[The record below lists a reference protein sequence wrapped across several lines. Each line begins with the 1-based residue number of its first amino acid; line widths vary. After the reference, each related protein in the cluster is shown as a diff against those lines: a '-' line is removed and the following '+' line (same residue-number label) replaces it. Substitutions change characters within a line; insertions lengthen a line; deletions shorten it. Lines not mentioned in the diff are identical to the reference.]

1 MTHKATFGRAVAKNT
16 GSGPNRSSH
25 GETREMS
32 FTANTEPSDSRV
44 RSNRSALLLAGDL
57 IGFCGL
63 LVVFAA
69 TVLWPADPAALS
81 ALESE
86 INIPPILA
94 DFVQPFTEL
103 SRQNVN
109 VAEVPLGWYC
119 LAILVVGVMAALNR
133 RWLLVGLTTGFMFFP
148 FSAIGIIVPVVPLLA
163 AAFAAASVYALAG
176 NRIDRLALVPFIGV
190 VYVLC
195 LLVAV
200 NLVPDG
206 SERQSYRSISV
217 AELKSVDGQ
226 TLEGKLGLGGGD
238 QTEAARAF
246 AMAQQHALQGRP
258 DEAAKS
264 IAAARSGGYPTNLYE
279 TRILG
284 SIEDYITVS
293 GARGDTA
300 SAARWGR
307 FRTDMIVAWL
317 ALVLGSVLALA
328 APFSEIIST
337 AMSARLDRISGF
349 RAELAGGKTIKPEH
363 DMAVLEPLL
372 HSLAVDDARR
382 GMEAIARR
390 LRWYRVALISSLW
403 LCLYCGL
410 RAYEFHLP
418 APGENTG
425 FGTIGLEGPVV
436 YLAQEMGLAVQSSS
450 HGGSPLGAFWS
461 PASLLCLAPAVGLL
475 FRAYRTLSLVAL
487 VFIAAINPGLGA
499 VSGPPLA
506 NTLPLENVTEE
517 FRQFLVEVNAEGK
530 NVVRKD
536 LAADSPSLAQTL
548 RPSFPPI
555 EHSAKPKAKT
565 SALERMPGGQVPIED
580 VTAATYVLAQIE
592 YLKNRP
598 EEMLSY
604 LKDGII
610 PGRLDGW
617 AHQQRYALMLDW
629 AKDRGL
635 KIGPN
640 VQQIELL
647 SSSSL
652 TRVVGRLLF
661 AISILA
667 GVVSILSLLFMLM
680 AGRRE
685 KRLDALV
692 TQRTMTA

>member
-1 MTHKATFGRAVAKNT
+1 MHKATFGRAVAKNT
-16 GSGPNRSSH
+16 GFRTDRSSH
-25 GETREMS
+25 GETGETP
-32 FTANTEPSDSRV
+32 FKANADPSDSRL
-44 RSNRSALLLAGDL
+44 RSNRSGLLLAGDL

-63 LVVFAA
+63 LVVFVA

-81 ALESE
+81 VLESE

-94 DFVQPFTEL
+94 DTVQRFTEL

-119 LAILVVGVMAALNR
+119 LAFLVVGVMAALNR

-163 AAFAAASVYALAG
+163 AACAAASVYALAG
-176 NRIDRLALVPFIGV
+176 NRIAKLALVPFTGV

-206 SERQSYRSISV
+206 SERQSYRSISA

-238 QTEAARAF
+238 QAEAARAF
-246 AMAQQHALQGRP
+246 AMAQQHALHGKP

-307 FRTDMIVAWL
+307 FRTDLFVAWL
-317 ALVLGSVLALA
+317 ALVLGSVLALT

-337 AMSARLDRISGF
+337 AMSARLERISAF
-349 RAELAGGKTIKPEH
+349 RAELAGGKTTKPGH
-363 DMAVLEPLL
+363 DMAAAEPRL
-372 HSLAVDDARR
+372 HSIAVDDARR

-390 LRWYRVALISSLW
+390 LRLYRVALISSFW

-410 RAYEFHLP
+410 RAYELHLP
-418 APGENTG
+418 APGQNTG
-425 FGTIGLEGPVV
+425 FDTIGLEGPVL
-436 YLAQEMGLAVQSSS
+436 YLAQEMGLAVKSSA
-450 HGGSPLGAFWS
+450 HGGSPLGAIWS

-475 FRAYRTLSLVAL
+475 FRAYRTLSLLAL
-487 VFIAAINPGLGA
+487 VLIAAIDPGLGA
-499 VSGPPLA
+499 VSGRPLA

-530 NVVRKD
+530 SVVRKE
-536 LAADSPSLAQTL
+536 LVPDSPSLVQNL

-555 EHSAKPKAKT
+555 ELSGKPKAER
-565 SALERMPGGQVPIED
+565 SALARMPGGQVPIED

-598 EEMLSY
+598 EEMLKY
-604 LKDGII
+604 IEDGII

-617 AHQQRYALMLDW
+617 AHQQRYALMVDW

-640 VQQIELL
+640 VQKVELP

-652 TRVVGRLLF
+652 TRVLGRLLL
-661 AISILA
+661 AISVVA
-667 GVVSILSLLFMLM
+667 GAISILSLLFMLI
-680 AGRRE
+680 ASRRE

-692 TQRTMTA
+692 TQRTMAA